1 MLWRCK
7 IGNGR
12 ERKRYLL
19 MIGGF
24 DMHLCRPDSI
34 PGPREM
40 PVWGNSFHL
49 RDAGLSP
56 ASRIK
61 VLTEYLKSIQVK

>member
-1 MLWRCK
+1 
-7 IGNGR
+7 
-12 ERKRYLL
+12 